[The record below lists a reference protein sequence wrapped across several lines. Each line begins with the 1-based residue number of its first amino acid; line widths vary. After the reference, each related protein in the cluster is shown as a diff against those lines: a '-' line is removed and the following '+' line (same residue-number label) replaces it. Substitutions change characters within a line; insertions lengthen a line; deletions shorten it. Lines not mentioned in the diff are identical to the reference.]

1 MAIKPKEAETDTS
14 LPTGGLWNRQQMY
27 GGLRLDQ
34 EFQEKEQFILWGMTS
49 PGEVELD
56 EGDKAVKTLLTV
68 SRMNEPDEKFE
79 VGTLS
84 KAINEMV
91 GQAEDGDLPAVVF
104 WEEVE
109 TKRKMQPAK
118 VLTAVRLWTGK

>member
-1 MAIKPKEAETDTS
+1 MARTTPQDVDTS
-14 LPTGGLWNRQQMY
+14 LPTGGLWGRQQMY

-34 EFQEKEQFILWGMTS
+34 EFEQKQEFILWGLSS
-49 PGEVELD
+49 PGEVELED
-56 EGDKAVKTLLTV
+56 DQKADKTILQV
-68 SRMNEPDEKFE
+68 SRISEPDEKFE

-91 GQAEDGDLPAVVF
+91 DHVSDGDLPAVVY

-118 VLTAVRLWTGK
+118 VLTAVRLYRA

>member
-1 MAIKPKEAETDTS
+1 MPRTTPQDAESTA
-14 LPTGGLWNRQQMY
+14 LPTGGLWGRQQMY

-34 EFQEKEQFILWGMTS
+34 EFEQKQEFILWGLSS
-49 PGEVELD
+49 PGEVELED
-56 EGDKAVKTLLTV
+56 DQTADKTILEV
-68 SRMNEPDEKFE
+68 SRLNEPDVKFE

-91 GQAEDGDLPAVVF
+91 EHVSDGDLPAVVY

-118 VLTAVRLWTGK
+118 VLTAVRLYRA